1 VWVSYPSVLDQLG
14 MGRFWALLELVIL
27 AAVASSLSSALYT
40 ASRVAYSLSARETS
54 PLRGPEDEP

>member
-1 VWVSYPSVLDQLG
+1 